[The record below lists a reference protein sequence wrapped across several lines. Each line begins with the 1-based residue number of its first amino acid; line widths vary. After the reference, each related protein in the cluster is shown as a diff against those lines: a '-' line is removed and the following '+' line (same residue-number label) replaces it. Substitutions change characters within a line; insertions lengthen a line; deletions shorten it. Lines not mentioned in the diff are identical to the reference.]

1 MGLTFDTVRFTVR
14 PTKDRIASMA
24 ELILSLRSAQST
36 NNRTLLS
43 LLGKMESV
51 VTLLPIARVYKRPFQ
66 RELLARV
73 LPYKGFNQVVLL
85 EECIHPTTAKWLD
98 STWIISSVPILP
110 LGRIV
115 YLFTDAFL
123 HGWGGCTDTLTVSGT
138 WTPAE

>member
-1 MGLTFDTVRFTVR
+1 LVPSTQFDYMGLTFDTVRFTVR

-73 LPYKGFNQVVLL
+73 LPYKGFNQVVL
-85 EECIHPTTAKWLD
+85 
-98 STWIISSVPILP
+98 
-110 LGRIV
+110 
-115 YLFTDAFL
+115 
-123 HGWGGCTDTLTVSGT
+123 
-138 WTPAE
+138 